1 MRRRRFAFVFS
12 LVSLV
17 CVALAAAAGPA
28 WAQGGQVGGI
38 DWGKAT
44 PELPPEREEG
54 KPAAGPLEGPEKP
67 QLRELPMWLAKGSA
81 VVVYWAWPDPWEGP
95 GKAGAIW
102 QDKVWGDKEVPPAI
116 VKGEFVCLRVN
127 AKACPK
133 EVLKQYGV
141 ANAPTVQ
148 VFTCDGKVAKSWSGP
163 NRDPAGFVASLA
175 SAAARNTLLRKARE
189 ALRKKLEKEYE
200 RIDALKDAGKIAE
213 ARAAYEALAKKHG
226 GDVAEDCRW
235 GLKECRMIE
244 VAAEGERLFQAGKY
258 LEAKG
263 RLSIVADFEMPCP
276 ARTTARRLLPDCDVG
291 VKIQEAQG
299 LAAEGKTLP
308 AVEALQ
314 KIVDDPWYDGPM
326 KQKAKDAIAALKEA
340 WGNR

>member
-1 MRRRRFAFVFS
+1 MR
-12 LVSLV
+12 LVATA
-17 CVALAAAAGPA
+17 VAVLLAVAPA
-28 WAQGGQVGGI
+28 TAQSPPGI
-38 DWGKAT
+38 EWGKAT
-44 PELPPEREEG
+44 PELPPEREAG
-54 KPAAGPLEGPEKP
+54 KAAEGPLEGPEKP
-67 QLRELPMWLAKGSA
+67 QLRELPLLLAKGNA
-81 VVVYWAWPDPWEGP
+81 VLLWWAWPHASEGP

-102 QDKVWGDKEVPPAI
+102 QEKVFGDKEVPPA
-116 VKGEFVCLRVN
+116 VRKGEFVCLRVD
-127 AKACPK
+127 AWACPK

-141 ANAPTVQ
+141 ATVPTVQ

-163 NRDPAGFVASLA
+163 NRDPAGFVAALGA
-175 SAAARNTLLRKARE
+175 AAARNDALRKARE

-200 RIDALKDAGKIAE
+200 RIDALKDAGKLAE

-244 VAAEGERLFQAGKY
+244 VAADGERLFQAGKY

-263 RLSIVADFEMPCP
+263 RLSLVADFEVPCP

-291 VKIQEAQG
+291 VKIQAAER
-299 LAAEGKTLP
+299 LAAEGQTLP
-308 AVEALQ
+308 AIEALQ

-326 KQKAKDAIAALKEA
+326 KQVATDKIAAMRAA
-340 WGNR
+340 WGNK